1 MKLFIAVIISLNLV
15 ACITSNEK
23 EAGKKTDATPKADT
37 IFLGYGYQE
46 RQSDSPNIYKNFI
59 FHRGPDTL
67 VVGPEGVFSSDTF
80 SVFIKDEYI
89 KRDID
94 FSRTLEAIKY
104 GKLKLFDAGNKCLTF
119 KQTGIDTILIDKK
132 PFTISVP
139 IEPCIPF
146 SLSPF

>member
-15 ACITSNEK
+15 ACITSGEK
-23 EAGKKTDATPKADT
+23 ERESKPDVTPKADS

-46 RQSDSPNIYKNFI
+46 RQSESPNMYKTFT

-80 SVFIKDEYI
+80 SVFIKDEFI
-89 KRDID
+89 KRDLD

-104 GKLKLFDAGNKCLTF
+104 GKLKLFDVGNKCLTF

-132 PFTISVP
+132 PLTISVP
-139 IEPCIPF
+139 IEPCMPF